1 MKPAS
6 PVIKLSSPATREFWE
21 IEVLFEDAQLLAI
34 SKPARLL
41 TSPDRYD
48 PNRPN
53 LMRLLLD
60 GVAVG
65 KPWAKERGLTYLAN
79 AHRLDFETTGILL
92 LAKDRPSLVTLANH
106 FGSET
111 PHKRYLALVRGTPE
125 ADEFTVD
132 QPLAQDHYEIGK
144 MRVSR
149 TGKKSVTDFR
159 VLEKFAGC
167 TLLECRPRTG
177 RTHQIRVHLKYAGH
191 PIYGDMVY
199 GGEWLLLSV
208 IKRGDYRLKPGRE
221 ERPLIG
227 SLALHAS
234 KLDLPHPVTGAPVH
248 IEAPTPRE
256 FNVALKY
263 LRRYAHPEGAPGETA
278 APTGS
283 GEPE

>member
-1 MKPAS
+1 MKPAT

-21 IEVLFEDAQLLAI
+21 IEVLFEDAQLLAV

-60 GVAVG
+60 GVAAG
-65 KPWAKERGLTYLAN
+65 KPWARERGLTYLAN

-106 FGSET
+106 FGSEI
-111 PHKRYLALVRGTPE
+111 PRKRYLALVRGTPE

-132 QPLAQDHYEIGK
+132 QPLAQDRFEIGK

-159 VLEKFAGC
+159 VLEKFTGC
-167 TLLECRPRTG
+167 TLMECRPRTG
-177 RTHQIRVHLKYAGH
+177 RTHQIRVHLQYAGH

-199 GGEWLLLSV
+199 DGEWLLLSV

-227 SLALHAS
+227 SLALHAA
-234 KLDLPHPVTGAPVH
+234 KLDLPHPATGAPVH

-263 LRRYAHPEGAPGETA
+263 LRRYGRPEGALGETA
-278 APTGS
+278 APADS

>member
-60 GVAVG
+60 GVAAG

-132 QPLAQDHYEIGK
+132 QPLAQDNYEIGK

-159 VLEKFAGC
+159 VVERFTGC

-199 GGEWLLLSV
+199 DGEWLLLSV

-227 SLALHAS
+227 SLALHAAQ
-234 KLDLPHPVTGAPVH
+234 LDLPHPATGAPVH

-263 LRRYAHPEGAPGETA
+263 LRRYARPEGIPGETSTPA
-278 APTGS
+278 NP
-283 GEPE
+283 GEAE